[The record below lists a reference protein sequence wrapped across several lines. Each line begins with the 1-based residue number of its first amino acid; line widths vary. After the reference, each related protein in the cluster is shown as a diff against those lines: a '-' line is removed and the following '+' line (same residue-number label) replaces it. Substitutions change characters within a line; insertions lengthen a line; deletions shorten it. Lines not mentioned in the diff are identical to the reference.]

1 MGDGSWEME
10 DGRWEMEVGR
20 WEMGVRKKPFE
31 DVSSGFFVA
40 IKQIKKHVLYI
51 TKFTFKHNFIIYYT

>member
-40 IKQIKKHVLYI
+40 INKL
-51 TKFTFKHNFIIYYT
+51 

>member
-1 MGDGSWEME
+1 MGDGCWVMGDGSWKLE
-10 DGRWEMEVGR
+10 
-20 WEMGVRKKPFE
+20 KKPFE

-51 TKFTFKHNFIIYYT
+51 TKITFKHNYTIYYT